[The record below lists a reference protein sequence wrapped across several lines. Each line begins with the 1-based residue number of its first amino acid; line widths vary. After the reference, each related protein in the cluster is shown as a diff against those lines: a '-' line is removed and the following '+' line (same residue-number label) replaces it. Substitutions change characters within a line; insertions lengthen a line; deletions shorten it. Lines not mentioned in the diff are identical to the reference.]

1 MQVRVLWYFK
11 VGGEDLLKLY
21 IDPTPNP
28 SGVYP
33 NPKLQPFRGGI
44 ELDEAQ
50 SEMFLKYKGC
60 VRVVSQNPVV
70 IEPNEETWEHWKE
83 VDVNDGTHPTETE
96 QIRAD
101 IDYIALMTGVEL

>member
-1 MQVRVLWYFK
+1 M
-11 VGGEDLLKLY
+11 KLY

-33 NPKLQPFRGGI
+33 NPKLEPFQGSI

-50 SEMFLKYKGC
+50 SEMFLAYKGC

-70 IEPNEETWEHWKE
+70 IEPNEETWKDWQG
-83 VDVNDGTHPTETE
+83 VDDSGELPPTETE
-96 QIRAD
+96 QLRAD